1 MTPEEKAAAL
11 AEAKTRGLPDGW
23 RVELD
28 VRLFKLFCV
37 CTLFVEHA
45 QAFNSELTSYVSL
58 SNFFFVSIA
67 TTIKLFTNF
76 DTTTTKKSIPSLDDF
91 SWDETTPPSQLI

>member
-28 VRLFKLFCV
+28 VRLFSFVNMICKIFPNPNSRKLPF
-37 CTLFVEHA
+37 
-45 QAFNSELTSYVSL
+45 
-58 SNFFFVSIA
+58 SNWYFFVFSTA
-67 TTIKLFTNF
+67 PTIQFRV
-76 DTTTTKKSIPSLDDF
+76 
-91 SWDETTPPSQLI
+91 

>member
-28 VRLFKLFCV
+28 VR
-37 CTLFVEHA
+37 
-45 QAFNSELTSYVSL
+45 SYY
-58 SNFFFVSIA
+58 FFILCGVY
-67 TTIKLFTNF
+67 
-76 DTTTTKKSIPSLDDF
+76 
-91 SWDETTPPSQLI
+91 LI

>member
-28 VRLFKLFCV
+28 VRLSRLFCF
-37 CTLFVEHA
+37 CTSFVEDA
-45 QAFNSELTSYVSL
+45 QAFNSNLTSSVSL
-58 SNFFFVSIA
+58 SNFFLVSIA
-67 TTIKLFTNF
+67 STIHLFTNF
-76 DTTTTKKSIPSLDDF
+76 SHDDDKKINS
-91 SWDETTPPSQLI
+91 TPERFCLGRNGAAVTNN